1 MTIAA
6 TAAMPSGTKDRH
18 GSRKHQARRSSVG
31 QIARPVP
38 KLKEATN
45 PAHTTIRVAND
56 DQADLMHIFGRR
68 RTASVALAIAS
79 EQIELN
85 PPDAVIGARAIQKLP
100 TITTR
105 VAMALAVR
113 PTVSSRQTR
122 ISSSAT
128 VTRSSTSPAKK
139 SGS

>member
-1 MTIAA
+1 MTVAV

-18 GSRKHQARRSSVG
+18 GRRKHQARRSRVG

-38 KLKEATN
+38 KLNEATN

-56 DQADLMHIFGRR
+56 QAELPHIFGRR
-68 RTASVALAIAS
+68 RNASAAPAITR
-79 EQIELN
+79 EPIELN
-85 PPDAVIGARAIQKLP
+85 PPDVVIEARAIQKLP

-128 VTRSSTSPAKK
+128 VIKSSTSPAKK
-139 SGS
+139 SGC